1 MLENAPAEYSM
12 VLTCEQRVKGSAL
25 KIEDLQEA
33 MSQMYRT
40 MYGNKVNTDADT
52 EIGLASN
59 DGSNTFRSN
68 SKSSLFSFSLAC
80 RQSFNSEKPRVA

>member
-1 MLENAPAEYSM
+1 MPENAPVARIT
-12 VLTCEQRVKGSAL
+12 VLACEKRIKGFAL
-25 KIEDLQEA
+25 DIEDLQED